1 MKNRN
6 AKPAPALATPG
17 NSSLA
22 TLAPTEEPF
31 IGVEEGAALLAV
43 PANTLYKWALARR
56 VKSYKIGKLRRFRR
70 SELLAFV
77 AAHSVAAAE

>member
-1 MKNRN
+1 MKTRAANL
-6 AKPAPALATPG
+6 AAAPA
-17 NSSLA
+17 
-22 TLAPTEEPF
+22 TLDHLSRAVEEPF
-31 IGVEEGAALLAV
+31 IDVEQGAALLAV

-70 SELLAFV
+70 SELLAFA